1 MQTITIP
8 VEPEE
13 VESPHLADTFAD
25 WLYGAVGYETA
36 ASLNW
41 PTLPQVEQA
50 STATVLTT
58 ALVAAANGRDSVA
71 AHMLR
76 ELGRR
81 FEARGV

>member
-36 ASLNW
+36 ASLSK
-41 PTLPQVEQA
+41 PIPSLVEAA
-50 STATVLTT
+50 STASILTT
-58 ALVAAANGRDSVA
+58 ALVAAANQRDSVA